1 MTWNEALERSTDP
14 HRWRYAQ
21 LCGDDNPDVD
31 QRDAWRARVVAM
43 ASPPPSLGRQ
53 LANAG
58 MAAGRVVAAAAAG
71 RPVVAPSD
79 VIAARV
85 AVCDE
90 CPEWVGGRCRVCGCG
105 GLKRHLTTERCPLGK
120 WPA

>member
-1 MTWNEALERSTDP
+1 MRRFCQLVDP
-14 HRWRYAQ
+14 ASPAYRPDYATI
-21 LCGDDNPDVD
+21 LDP
-31 QRDAWRARVVAM
+31 
-43 ASPPPSLGRQ
+43 PPPSLGRQ

-58 MAAGRVVAAAAAG
+58 MAAGRVVAAVAAG

-85 AVCDE
+85 AVCDA

-105 GLKRHLTTERCPLGK
+105 GLKRHLSTERCPLGK
-120 WPA
+120 WAD